1 MPGPTNEARGP
12 YPPAG
17 PCGENQAVMASRR
30 DELNAYT
37 FAKRRTVAAFLQPSA
52 TGTEEGAP
60 RPLRAVVPSVIVAAV
75 VLAAFGAWG
84 MFKPTAPKGWA
95 EPGARVIVGKQ
106 STTRYVV
113 LTTKVNGKD
122 QTRLHPVLNLS
133 SARLLLDPSKVK
145 VIQVDDKVLDAGKPP
160 RGPIIGIPYAPD
172 RLPAKQD
179 AGKAKRWAVCQ
190 QPGGNG
196 RGVQTAAFV
205 LADREAHLT
214 DDGRRL
220 TDTQALYVQSTGAG
234 KERYLVDASGTKYAF
249 PEGSPAA
256 GTMTNALVGTGATP
270 QPVTE
275 QWLATLNSGDALS
288 FPQLPGRAGA
298 DADVKG
304 LGTADNKVGMVLE
317 AQTGSG
323 TQHYVVLPG
332 KVAPVSEFVAWLLI
346 SAPATDGLDMHGK
359 AREVDLQA
367 LSPDPAPFG
376 GDFRWP
382 QKKTERVNQGAPAAG
397 AASSG
402 APGARDTVC
411 NVLRSVDGQGKQT
424 LSTWAGTGFPVDIT
438 ASGTSAYVTPGS
450 GLLYTQVQGRQSTAG
465 GSLFLVTDTGLR
477 YAVQAN
483 GDSDAAQ
490 SGIGAPA
497 TQPPQG
503 GAPGTPGAPGA
514 PGAPEPSQAQVR
526 LGYAGVTP
534 APVPIAWS
542 EFLSK
547 GPRLDT
553 NAARQ
558 PQGS

>member
-1 MPGPTNEARGP
+1 
-12 YPPAG
+12 
-17 PCGENQAVMASRR
+17 MASRR

-60 RPLRAVVPSVIVAAV
+60 RPLRAVVPGVIVAAV

-95 EPGARVIVGKQ
+95 DAGTQVLVGKQ

-122 QTRLHPVLNLS
+122 QTRLHPVLNLA
-133 SARLLLDPSKVK
+133 SARLLLDPSKFK

-172 RLPAKQD
+172 RLPAKED
-179 AGKAKRWAVCQ
+179 AAKVKRWAVCQ

-196 RGVQTAAFV
+196 RGVQTATFV

-214 DDGRRL
+214 DDERRL
-220 TDTQALYVQSTGAG
+220 TDTQTLYVQSTGAG
-234 KERYLVDASGTKYAF
+234 KERYLVDAAGTKYKF
-249 PEGSPAA
+249 PEGTAAA
-256 GTMTNALVGTGATP
+256 GTMTNALVGTSATP
-270 QPVTE
+270 QQVTE
-275 QWLATLNSGDALS
+275 QWLATLNSGDDLA
-288 FPQLPGRAGA
+288 FPQLPGKAGA
-298 DADVKG
+298 NADVKG
-304 LGTADNKVGMVLE
+304 LVTADNKVGMVLT

-346 SAPATDGLDMHGK
+346 SAPATDGLNMHGK

-367 LSPDPAPFG
+367 LSPDPAPFA
-376 GDFRWP
+376 GDVKWP
-382 QKKTERVNQGAPAAG
+382 QKKAERVNQSAP
-397 AASSG
+397 
-402 APGARDTVC
+402 APGAQATGPGGRDTVC
-411 NVLRSVDGQGKQT
+411 NVLRAVDGQGNQT
-424 LSTWAGTGFPVDIT
+424 LSTWAGTGFPIDIT

-450 GLLYTQVQGRQSTAG
+450 GLLYTQVQGKQTTAG

-483 GDSDAAQ
+483 GDSDAEQ
-490 SGIGAPA
+490 SKIGAPDQQA
-497 TQPPQG
+497 KG
-503 GAPGTPGAPGA
+503 GTAGA
-514 PGAPEPSQAQVR
+514 PGAPEPSQAQIR
-526 LGYAGVTP
+526 LGYAGVAP
-534 APVPIAWS
+534 AMVPIAWS

-553 NAARQ
+553 NSARQ

>member
-1 MPGPTNEARGP
+1 
-12 YPPAG
+12 
-17 PCGENQAVMASRR
+17 MASRR

-60 RPLRAVVPSVIVAAV
+60 RPLRAVLPGLIVGALV
-75 VLAAFGAWG
+75 VAGFGAWG

-95 EPGARVIVGKQ
+95 QPGTQVIVGKD

-113 LTTKVNGKD
+113 LTTKVDGKD
-122 QTRLHPVLNLS
+122 RTRLHPVLNLA
-133 SARLLLDPSKVK
+133 SARLLLDPQKFKV
-145 VIQVDDKVLDAGKPP
+145 VQVADKLLDKGRPP

-172 RLPAKQD
+172 RLPAKAD

-190 QPGGNG
+190 RPGGNG

-205 LADREAHLT
+205 LADREAGLL
-214 DDGRRL
+214 DDGRKV
-220 TDTQALYVQSTGAG
+220 TDTQVMYVRSTGPG
-234 KERYLVDASGTKYAF
+234 KERYLVDATGAKYRF
-249 PEGSPAA
+249 PEGTPDA
-256 GTMTNALVGTGATP
+256 GTMTTALVGTGATP
-270 QPVTE
+270 QQVTE
-275 QWLATLNSGDALS
+275 EWLATLEPGEDLA
-288 FPQLPGRAGA
+288 FPRLPAAAGTPA
-298 DADVKG
+298 GVKG
-304 LGTADNKVGMVLE
+304 LAAADDKVGMVLR

-332 KVAPVSEFVAWLLI
+332 KVAPVSGFVAWLLI
-346 SAPATDGLDMHGK
+346 SAPETDRLDMHGK
-359 AREVDLQA
+359 AREVDLQS
-367 LSPDPAPFG
+367 LDPDATPFK
-376 GDFRWP
+376 GDTRWP
-382 QKKTERVNQGAPAAG
+382 QKKSVQVNAG
-397 AASSG
+397 AG
-402 APGARDTVC
+402 PGQGGSDRDTVC
-411 NVLRSVDGQGKQT
+411 NVLRAVDGQGRPT

-450 GLLYTQVQGRQSTAG
+450 GLLYTQVQGRQTSAG

-483 GDSDAAQ
+483 GDSDAEQ
-490 SGIGAPA
+490 SGIGAPGP
-497 TQPPQG
+497 QPSQD
-503 GAPGTPGAPGA
+503 AADA
-514 PGAPEPSQAQVR
+514 RPEASQAQIR
-526 LGYAGVTP
+526 LGYGGVTP
-534 APVPIAWS
+534 AMVPIAWS